1 VSSETL
7 SQQEI
12 DLLFSGSGAAA
23 PPPAPPAQ
31 KERRPADVQVYD
43 FRRPNLISKDR
54 LRALEAMYGLLCKAT
69 ESWLTTRVRGA
80 IDLRLLGVEHFS
92 FGEFT
97 LSLPNPSA
105 SYVFDVAGGGPQIV
119 VDFGR
124 DLAFFLVDRLL
135 GSSGAPPLPDR
146 ALTVLE
152 RMVVRIAADQVAVQL
167 GEIWKDHVSLGL
179 TLNRFESV
187 PEILR
192 TANREDPMLVANIEV
207 RAAQLEGTLLVCIP
221 FAVVEKFFIT
231 SGTQRLQNSRG
242 TVRDQEADRRAAEV
256 ALRKADV
263 GIVVHTPS
271 FQVGLRDV
279 AALRAGDTICTGLVS
294 EPPLEVSIEGT
305 SRFRALAGRSGRT
318 LAIRITETI
327 QTGPGGQVETQGR
340 TQNMA
345 TVMPG
350 GMGKNGEALDL
361 AELAQNGGG
370 EAGALS
376 SLFHVTLPVS
386 IELGRARMSVQEVLE
401 LGRGSVV
408 PLDRLV
414 GEPVDVI
421 VGDRRFA
428 EGEVVVIGEQFGVR
442 ITRILAAPNGNGSHT

>member
-1 VSSETL
+1 MTSETL

-12 DLLFSGSGAAA
+12 DLLFSGGSAAEPAGAI
-23 PPPAPPAQ
+23 
-31 KERRPADVQVYD
+31 ERRSDVQIYD
-43 FRRPNLISKDR
+43 FSRPNLISKDR
-54 LRALEAMYGLLCKAT
+54 LRALEAMYGLLCKGM
-69 ESWLTTRVRGA
+69 ESWLTARVRGA

-97 LSLPNPSA
+97 LSLPSPCA
-105 SYVFDVAGGGPQIV
+105 SYVFDVAGGGPQVV

-124 DLAFFLVDRLL
+124 EFSFFMVDRLL
-135 GSSGAPPLPDR
+135 GSSGEPPMPDR

-152 RMVVRIAADQVAVQL
+152 RMVVRIAADQLAQQL
-167 GEIWKDHVSLGL
+167 GGIWKDYVALGL

-207 RAAQLEGTLLVCIP
+207 RAQHLEGTLLVCIP
-221 FAVVEKFFIT
+221 FAVVEAFFLV
-231 SGTQRLQNSRG
+231 SGSQRLQSTRG
-242 TVRDQEADRRAAEV
+242 TERDREADRAAAE
-256 ALRKADV
+256 
-263 GIVVHTPS
+263 
-271 FQVGLRDV
+271 
-279 AALRAGDTICTGLVS
+279 AALRRSHVGATVRTPQFHIRMRDLAALRPGATLATGLPC

-305 SRFRALAGRSGRT
+305 RRFLASPGRSGRA
-318 LAIRITETI
+318 LAVRIMMPVAPTTGATAETPRSVQI
-327 QTGPGGQVETQGR
+327 
-340 TQNMA
+340 MA
-345 TVMPG
+345 TVMPQ
-350 GMGKNGEALDL
+350 NAGEQADV
-361 AELAQNGGG
+361 EFSPIEETG
-370 EAGALS
+370 AGDAGPLS

-442 ITRILAAPNGNGSHT
+442 ITRILANPNGNGPAT